1 MNIIAYLNCRSC
13 FVSRLFEAR
22 IGARARRVGTVAAL
36 CCAFLLTRVGA
47 IVAQTQSY
55 VPVTS
60 EELRQAPSD
69 DKQREFMRKQ
79 LKVDADG
86 VQTRYPAVAKIVG
99 RAESQMVDDSYATIP
114 LYYGTGEYV
123 AQYGPWGIV
132 LTNWHVV
139 SESDKS
145 IEVCFPSKKYPGR
158 VILRDETWDLAA
170 LIVPKPEKIRPIPIS
185 LTVPY
190 FHDRLWAGG
199 YGPTEGLDDF
209 ELHEG
214 RLRTYVSL
222 DVPDLAVKGSCA
234 ILEDDGTLYETE
246 MIDVGVRS
254 GDSGGPIFNEYGE
267 LAGCLWG
274 SDKKNSMGTNG
285 ARMLLFVME
294 AIQEAAKLHAQKCL
308 DAETSQENPDL
319 VLTVGQAP
327 NVCVKANEKLSN
339 YAEEDAFAIVRQ
351 LTEDD
356 LTGECRDFFKGFD
369 VSGIEARF
377 YPLASE
383 PLYVSGNGVDT
394 PESLR
399 KLGSLKIQHVRA
411 VAEEYW
417 SRNPGGLPPS
427 PPIYSPGY
435 LGFQTLLNMDCP
447 ELIKKDS
454 FDALNEKA
462 RLFAEDARRPKS
474 PGAAPMDDVNA
485 SEKGAEFQKTTAARS
500 YAAQSVETSSAA
512 DAITGATVIP
522 VRDRDDVLSISQVQ
536 AYALFSVILILLCA
550 SAILLRTDETRR
562 EEGGK

>member
-1 MNIIAYLNCRSC
+1 MGASAL
-13 FVSRLFEAR
+13 RL
-22 IGARARRVGTVAAL
+22 GTTAAL

-47 IVAQTQSY
+47 TVAQTPSR

-60 EELRQAPSD
+60 EELRQKSSD
-69 DKQREFMRKQ
+69 DEKREFMRKQ
-79 LKVDADG
+79 LMVDADG
-86 VQTRYPAVAKIVG
+86 VQTRYPAVAKIIG

-114 LYYGTGEYV
+114 LYYGTGEFV

-158 VILRDETWDLAA
+158 VILRDEKWDLAA

-185 LTVPY
+185 INVPY

-222 DVPDLAVKGSCA
+222 DVPDRALKGGCAV
-234 ILEDDGTLYETE
+234 LEDDGTLYETE

-285 ARMLLFVME
+285 PRMLLFVME

-308 DAETSQENPDL
+308 DAETSQENPDFI
-319 VLTVGQAP
+319 LTVGQAP
-327 NVCVKANEKLSN
+327 NVCVKANAKLSS

-351 LTEDD
+351 LTKDD
-356 LTGECRDFFKGFD
+356 LTGERRDSFRGLD
-369 VSGIEARF
+369 VAGIEVRL

-399 KLGSLKIQHVRA
+399 KLGALKLQRVRS
-411 VAEEYW
+411 VADEYW

-427 PPIYSPGY
+427 PPIYSPSY
-435 LGFQTLLNMDCP
+435 LGFQTILNMDCP
-447 ELIKKDS
+447 ELIRKDS
-454 FDALNEKA
+454 FDALNEKS

-474 PGAAPMDDVNA
+474 PGVAPMDVLET
-485 SEKGAEFQKTTAARS
+485 SEKSAEFQKTTATRS
-500 YAAQSVETSSAA
+500 YAEQTVETSSVA
-512 DAITGATVIP
+512 DAITGATVVPI
-522 VRDRDDVLSISQVQ
+522 RDRDDVFSISQVQ